1 MFKKFVQIMSLIA
14 VFFVT
19 SLPMSTASAMDAPR
33 LQAGGLSLNQAD
45 VSLPMFS
52 AYAMDASANKSCPLG
67 YVLKNGKC
75 QPIEITQNEKL
86 SRLAHC
92 AANHGQ
98 TVKSFNACMKN
109 HRGNNQIR

>member
-14 VFFVT
+14 VLFVS
-19 SLPMSTASAMDAPR
+19 SLPMSTAS
-33 LQAGGLSLNQAD
+33 
-45 VSLPMFS
+45 
-52 AYAMDASANKSCPLG
+52 AMDASANKSCPLG

-75 QPIEITQNEKL
+75 VPIEITQNEKL

-92 AANHGQ
+92 ATNHGQ
-98 TVKSFNACMKN
+98 TVKSFNTCMKN